1 MFFRWTGELINC
13 YVYFFYF
20 QAFSFFDQDGDGTIT
35 ADELCQCMKK
45 LGEDLTKEEI
55 EEMVK
60 EADADGN
67 GEIEFSGLFFFLF
80 SYFTYP

>member
-1 MFFRWTGELINC
+1 
-13 YVYFFYF
+13 
-20 QAFSFFDQDGDGTIT
+20 
-35 ADELCQCMKK
+35 MKK

-67 GEIEFSGLFFFLF
+67 GEIEFSGLFFFFFFHILLIPKLGKY
-80 SYFTYP
+80 SPKLSV

>member
-1 MFFRWTGELINC
+1 MFYLFPPR
-13 YVYFFYF
+13 

-35 ADELCQCMKK
+35 ADELCMCMKK
-45 LGEDLTKEEI
+45 LGEELSKEEI

-67 GEIEFSGLFFFLF
+67 GEIEFSGMYIKWTKKHLD
-80 SYFTYP
+80 